1 MAQVANTLVANRI
14 SSKARIRVERRTRNR
29 RITDAVILMVILAAA
44 GICFSFYWRTSAR
57 LTVAQGKNQ
66 EMISRVE
73 SLRVQT
79 EKMEREI
86 EQLQRDPKAIE
97 DYVRHQLGFV
107 RAGDVVV
114 GDEGNSEV
122 GKKQSLTQN

>member
-1 MAQVANTLVANRI
+1 
-14 SSKARIRVERRTRNR
+14 
-29 RITDAVILMVILAAA
+29 MVILAAA
-44 GICFSFYWRTSAR
+44 GICFSFYWRTSAK
-57 LTVAQGKNQ
+57 LTVSQGKNQ

-86 EQLQRDPKAIE
+86 EQLQHDPKAIE

-114 GDEGNSEV
+114 GDEGHLAD
-122 GKKQSLTQN
+122 GKK